1 MIWCAG
7 KIRSHALS
15 TVLRLLSQSKS
26 LEETSESHKTID
38 WIAKHDMA
46 NKNHKMNHERF
57 RGHALQAA
65 PQYESVNAIRFYC
78 CEAAL
83 KIHPPKNKFML
94 PLSPLKPMVLKTNS
108 ATTNI
113 SPLHLSL
120 NISKQF
126 NSFSSQ
132 HVAMYHWCTSRSFH
146 PVEPFLW
153 KTQQGNSSFN
163 VLEVMIYWAE
173 IRDKLLA
180 NIALNFAL
188 QDYTSIV

>member
-1 MIWCAG
+1 MNRLDFVNLSMDHLNLIEELRGLSNMLWSAG
-7 KIRSHALS
+7 KIR
-15 TVLRLLSQSKS
+15 SQSKS
-26 LEETSESHKTID
+26 LEETSERHKTIA

-46 NKNHKMNHERF
+46 NQNHKMNH
-57 RGHALQAA
+57 A
-65 PQYESVNAIRFYC
+65 
-78 CEAAL
+78 
-83 KIHPPKNKFML
+83 
-94 PLSPLKPMVLKTNS
+94 MVLKTNS

-163 VLEVMIYWAE
+163 VLEVMIYWDE
-173 IRDKLLA
+173 MRDKLLA

>member
-1 MIWCAG
+1 MPY
-7 KIRSHALS
+7 
-15 TVLRLLSQSKS
+15 RLCFVYFPK
-26 LEETSESHKTID
+26 
-38 WIAKHDMA
+38 AKVWRKHQ
-46 NKNHKMNHERF
+46 KVIKPLIE
-57 RGHALQAA
+57 LQNMTWQTRTTKWTMKGFVDTRYKLL
-65 PQYESVNAIRFYC
+65 QYESVNAIRFYC

-163 VLEVMIYWAE
+163 LLEVMIYWAE
-173 IRDKLLA
+173 MRDKLLA